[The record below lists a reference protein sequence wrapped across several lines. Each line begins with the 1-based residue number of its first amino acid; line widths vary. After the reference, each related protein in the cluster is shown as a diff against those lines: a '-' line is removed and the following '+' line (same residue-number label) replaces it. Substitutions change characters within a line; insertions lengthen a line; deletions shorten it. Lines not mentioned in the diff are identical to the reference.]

1 MLMFRTPFQRV
12 GRIWN
17 DISFVKIPRQK
28 NQYVQFNQLYD
39 NNNNNNNNNRHMKTR
54 EPFALLRF
62 LNFSTTSN
70 NNKKNNNNLEG
81 KKINKIEELP
91 PDKDE

>member
-62 LNFSTTSN
+62 LNLNVSQPFSQT
-70 NNKKNNNNLEG
+70 KNSR
-81 KKINKIEELP
+81 K
-91 PDKDE
+91 